1 MKAIKKMYKKTKKK
15 NLSKN
20 LALQVIAP
28 SVGGCDWLI
37 SGMIWTDL
45 FLFMSSVGRID
56 STKETIQL
64 NKIQT
69 RERLNR
75 TLS

>member
-1 MKAIKKMYKKTKKK
+1 MNTFKLLRVRTS
-15 NLSKN
+15 LLN